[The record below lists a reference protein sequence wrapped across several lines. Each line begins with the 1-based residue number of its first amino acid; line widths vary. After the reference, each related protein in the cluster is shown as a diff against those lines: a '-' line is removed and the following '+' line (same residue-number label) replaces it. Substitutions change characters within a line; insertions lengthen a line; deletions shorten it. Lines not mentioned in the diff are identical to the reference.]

1 MAAGIYS
8 AMPKQRKPPV
18 NLFTGGRLC
27 PRTGGYLLFTLI
39 VLGLIVGAF
48 IFLRHRPSNV
58 ASLDELD
65 GLLSAGQPTV
75 VEFYSNF

>member
-1 MAAGIYS
+1 MIQLTAWAK
-8 AMPKQRKPPV
+8 A
-18 NLFTGGRLC
+18 NW
-27 PRTGGYLLFTLI
+27 LLLI
-39 VLGLIVGAF
+39 VLGLIVVAF

-65 GLLSAGQPTV
+65 DLLSAGQPTV

>member
-1 MAAGIYS
+1 MMQIATWAK
-8 AMPKQRKPPV
+8 A
-18 NLFTGGRLC
+18 NW
-27 PRTGGYLLFTLI
+27 LLLI

-58 ASLDELD
+58 ASLEELD

>member
-1 MAAGIYS
+1 MIQLTAWAK
-8 AMPKQRKPPV
+8 A
-18 NLFTGGRLC
+18 NW
-27 PRTGGYLLFTLI
+27 LLLI
-39 VLGLIVGAF
+39 VLGLIVFAF

-65 GLLSAGQPTV
+65 GLLSGGQPTV

>member
-1 MAAGIYS
+1 MMQLTAWAK
-8 AMPKQRKPPV
+8 A
-18 NLFTGGRLC
+18 NW
-27 PRTGGYLLFTLI
+27 LLLI

-58 ASLDELD
+58 ASLEELD

>member
-1 MAAGIYS
+1 MMQVTAWAK
-8 AMPKQRKPPV
+8 A
-18 NLFTGGRLC
+18 NW
-27 PRTGGYLLFTLI
+27 LLFI

-58 ASLDELD
+58 ASLEELD

>member
-1 MAAGIYS
+1 MIQLTAWAK
-8 AMPKQRKPPV
+8 A
-18 NLFTGGRLC
+18 NW
-27 PRTGGYLLFTLI
+27 LLLI
-39 VLGLIVGAF
+39 VLGLIVAAF